1 MIGLIDRLERIF
13 GINQPEPVTP
23 SPTATVG
30 RSTGPALGYSLLELE
45 SAGISLE
52 RAVELG
58 LRIDPDRP
66 SSFGH
71 NVIQLERIREQNRKI

>member
-1 MIGLIDRLERIF
+1 MNWLIERIERLF
-13 GINQPEPVTP
+13 GILPEPVNT

-45 SAGISLE
+45 RAGLTRE
-52 RAVELG
+52 RATELG

-66 SSFGH
+66 SSFGN
-71 NVIQLERIREQNRKI
+71 NVMQLQQLTEKQ

>member
-1 MIGLIDRLERIF
+1 MNGLIDRLERIF
-13 GINQPEPVTP
+13 GINQPEPATP

-45 SAGISLE
+45 RAGIALE

-58 LRIDPDRP
+58 LRVDVDRP

-71 NVIQLERIREQNRKI
+71 NVIQLERINHE